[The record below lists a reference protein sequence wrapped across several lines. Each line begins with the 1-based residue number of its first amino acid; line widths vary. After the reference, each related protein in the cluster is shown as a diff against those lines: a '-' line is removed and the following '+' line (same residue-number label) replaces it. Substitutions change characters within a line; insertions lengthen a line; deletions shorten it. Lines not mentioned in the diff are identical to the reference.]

1 MTHSDKEIIK
11 KVIDGNSS
19 KDNARYVV
27 NWFSST
33 IEGQQALS
41 DLIDRDAYLMEENLP
56 ENSRITSKQSA
67 EILGRIEKE
76 IRKKK
81 IIKLTWRIAAVFFP
95 FIFLLGLGFYADKH
109 FDFLGKTTYSEIYV
123 SKGDQMHVLFQD
135 GSKAI
140 LNSDSK
146 IRYPKKFGFK
156 KREVF
161 LEGEAYFTVTHSKH
175 RPFIV
180 VTEKS
185 DITVLGT
192 SFNVYAYKD
201 HNSIEVTLDEGSV
214 MFNSPHNQHRLT
226 PGQQLIFNKESEEYA
241 VRNLSNSKNQSL
253 WTLNTLFFNDTPLT
267 QVIQTLERKF
277 NVEFTIKNSHALD
290 YSYTLT
296 TDEISIENILPEL
309 EKIAPVRFNLHNGIY
324 EVSIL

>member
-1 MTHSDKEIIK
+1 MTQSDKEIIK
-11 KVIDGNSS
+11 KVIDGYSS

-41 DLIDRDAYLMEENLP
+41 DLIDKDAYLMEESLL
-56 ENSRITSKQSA
+56 ENKKISSVQSA
-67 EILGRIEKE
+67 KILEKIESE

-95 FIFLLGLGFYADKH
+95 FIFLLGLGIYVDKH
-109 FDFLGKTTYSEIYV
+109 FDVREKTTYSEIYV
-123 SKGDQMHVLFQD
+123 PKGKQMHLLFQD

-146 IRYPKKFGFK
+146 IKYPNKFGLK

-161 LEGEAYFTVTHSKH
+161 LEGEAYFTVTHDKH
-175 RPFIV
+175 RPFKVI
-180 VTEKS
+180 TEKS

-201 HNSIEVTLDEGSV
+201 YGSIDVTLDEGSIL
-214 MFNSPHNQHRLT
+214 FNTPHNQHRLI

-241 VRNLSNSKNQSL
+241 VRNLSNSRNQSL
-253 WTLNTLFFNDTPLT
+253 WTQNSLFFNDTPLT
-267 QVIQTLERKF
+267 EVIQILERKF
-277 NVEFTIKNSHALD
+277 NVEFSVKDRHALD

-296 TDEISIENILPEL
+296 TADTGIENILPEL
-309 EKIAPVRFNLHNGIY
+309 EKITPVKFKLYNGVY
-324 EVSIL
+324 EVTTD